1 MALQRAQS
9 DGDLRC
15 TGTLRV
21 NDGVAREAAMSEDA
35 AAFAAFVRANSRS
48 LYGTAYLLT
57 GNRDAAEE
65 LLQDTLV
72 RLHPKWARVVAAE
85 SPLAYV
91 RRALINGFVSRRR
104 RAASREV
111 PLRDLPDLPDAADVA
126 EAVSTRR
133 ALITL
138 LAGLPTRQR
147 AALVMRY
154 LYDLPDTEIA
164 AALGCRVATVRS
176 IVSRGITTL
185 HEQHLRAGSATGH
198 AARGDRL

>member
-1 MALQRAQS
+1 
-9 DGDLRC
+9 
-15 TGTLRV
+15 
-21 NDGVAREAAMSEDA
+21 MSEDA

-57 GNRDAAEE
+57 GDQDAAEE
-65 LLQDTLV
+65 LVQDTLV
-72 RLHPKWARVVAAE
+72 RLHPKWVRVAAAE

-91 RRALINGFVSRRR
+91 RRALINGFVSQRR
-104 RAASREV
+104 RAASREL
-111 PLRDLPDLPDAADVA
+111 PLWDPPDAADVADVADVA

-133 ALITL
+133 TLVTL
-138 LAGLPTRQR
+138 LAGLPARQR

-164 AALGCRVATVRS
+164 TALGCRVATVRS

-185 HEQHLRAGSATGH
+185 HQQHLRAGSATGH
-198 AARGDRL
+198 AARGEL